1 MLNITLRRKAR
12 QFTKLVRSS
21 AVERRSGTVHRPV
34 LAKNGEL
41 GLTFIGHSGFFL
53 QLGGKNIV
61 IDPNFARWLFI
72 LKRLRKPGMHIRHLP
87 AIDYVLVTHAHF
99 DHLHRPS
106 LRRIARRTKRL
117 TGQAPVIIV
126 PRHLHDLVADLGFR
140 DVIEL
145 DWWQEYSTGADG
157 DSYGD
162 LTGAASP
169 SPHRLTITH
178 VPANHWGARVI
189 RDTHRGFGGY
199 VLRAG
204 KHSIYHAGD
213 TAYFEGFRE
222 IGERLRPELALLPI
236 GAYHPESFRAVH
248 TSPEDAMQA
257 FLDLGSR
264 WMVPMHYG
272 TFRLSHEPMEEP
284 VQRLQSAAQAA
295 GVSENIHVLEEGV
308 TQFF

>member
-21 AVERRSGTVHRPV
+21 ATEPRSGEVHRP
-34 LAKNGEL
+34 LLTNNGDL
-41 GLTFIGHSGFFL
+41 GITFIGHSGFFL
-53 QLGGKNIV
+53 QLGSKNIV

-72 LKRLRKPGMHIRHLP
+72 LKRLRRPGMHIRHLP
-87 AIDYVLVTHAHF
+87 AIDYILVTHAHF

-106 LRRIARRTKRL
+106 LRRIARRTRRL
-117 TGQAPVIIV
+117 TGKAPVIIV
-126 PRHLHDLVADLGFR
+126 PRHLHDLVADLGFAE
-140 DVIEL
+140 VVEL
-145 DWWQEYSTGADG
+145 DWWQEFTAAD
-157 DSYGD
+157 
-162 LTGAASP
+162 LVV
-169 SPHRLTITH
+169 TH
-178 VPANHWGARVI
+178 VPARHWGARVI

-199 VLRAG
+199 VLRSG
-204 KHSIYHAGD
+204 KHSVYHAGD
-213 TAYFEGFRE
+213 TAYFDGFRE
-222 IGERLRPELALLPI
+222 IGERLHPDLALLPI

-284 VQRLQSAAQAA
+284 VQRLRAAAATA
-295 GVSENIHVLEEGV
+295 GVSEKIRVLEEGV
-308 TQFF
+308 TKFF